1 MKLICTRGES
11 GHASPDMKPLLAL
24 VFTLL
29 LASLGLAEMRE
40 WKTAD
45 GSKTLLAEYV
55 SSRDEKVTIRRKRDR
70 RIFTIPLATLS
81 EADQDYVKQRE
92 EAGPAGGDDGEAGDA
107 DKEFARLLT
116 GEWER
121 TEGHGLKY
129 RIYGARKLRRGKGE
143 GYPLVVYLHGRGGD
157 VMIPGEP
164 RSASAFTADGNY
176 RKRPCFVIA
185 PQNPD
190 QAGWIG
196 SKADGVVEIVEELIK
211 KLPVDPKR
219 VYLTGYSMGAYGT
232 FQLLAQEPRMWAAAV
247 PIAGGG
253 NPGAV
258 NDYKKVPIWVFHGED
273 DKVVPVGQSQTMVE
287 ALKEARSK
295 VKYTEFAGEG
305 HGVSGKVYSDE
316 KVHEWIFEQSR

>member
-1 MKLICTRGES
+1 MEFVCTGGES
-11 GHASPDMKPLLAL
+11 GHAFVVMKIL
-24 VFTLL
+24 VAVVLTLL
-29 LASLGLAEMRE
+29 LAPVAWTEVRE

-45 GSKTLLAEYV
+45 GSKTLLAEYI
-55 SSRDEKVTIRRKRDR
+55 SSRDGKVTIRRQRDR
-70 RIFTIPLATLS
+70 RIFTISLATLS
-81 EADQDYVKQRE
+81 ESDQDYVKERV
-92 EAGPAGGDDGEAGDA
+92 EAGSSGEDGDEAGEA

-121 TEGHGLKY
+121 SEGHGLKY

-143 GYPLVVYLHGRGGD
+143 GYPLVVYLHGRGSD
-157 VMIPGEP
+157 VMTPEQP
-164 RSASAFTADGNY
+164 WSANSFTADDNY

-190 QAGWIG
+190 QLGWNG
-196 SKADGVVEIVEELIK
+196 DKANGVVKIVEELTK

-232 FQLLAQEPRMWAAAV
+232 FHLLGQEPRMWAAAV

-258 NDYKKVPIWVFHGED
+258 NDYRKVPIWVFHGEN
-273 DKVVPVGQSQTMVE
+273 DKIVPVGQSQAMVE
-287 ALKEARSK
+287 ALKDARSK
-295 VKYTEFAGEG
+295 VKYTEYAGEG
-305 HGVSGKVYSDE
+305 HGVAGKVFSDE